1 MKKIIFLL
9 QFLMLISLFSM
20 GQNIKHISIDF
31 SMDDFNIQRDDAGNT
46 YVL

>member
-20 GQNIKHISIDF
+20 GQILNISKKMMCD
-31 SMDDFNIQRDDAGNT
+31 NE
-46 YVL
+46 L